1 MIKKREKEKLPV
13 KDESS
18 FIDSADGGQPEPVSE
33 VKRRRE
39 PRKYKSITLP
49 MNQAE
54 YEQLEALA
62 AELDRSMLSTIR
74 HAISQLAK
82 KQNR

>member
-1 MIKKREKEKLPV
+1 MRKRNARQEKKDP
-13 KDESS
+13 SA
-18 FIDSADGGQPEPVSE
+18 FIEAADSAPVEPVSE
-33 VKRRRE
+33 AKRRRE

-74 HAISQLAK
+74 HAITKLAK
-82 KQNR
+82 TNS

>member
-1 MIKKREKEKLPV
+1 MIKKRDKEKSAV

-39 PRKYKSITLP
+39 PRKYKSITLR

-54 YEQLEALA
+54 YEQLEALSV
-62 AELDRSMLSTIR
+62 ELDRTMLSTIR

-82 KQNR
+82 EEGL

>member
-1 MIKKREKEKLPV
+1 MKKRDRHKK
-13 KDESS
+13 KDPSA
-18 FIDSADGGQPEPVSE
+18 FIEAADQAQPEPVSE

-74 HAISQLAK
+74 HAITRLAK
-82 KQNR
+82 EENV

>member
-1 MIKKREKEKLPV
+1 MRKRNRQEKKDPSAFIKAADKAV
-13 KDESS
+13 TEST
-18 FIDSADGGQPEPVSE
+18 SE
-33 VKRRRE
+33 AKRRRE

-54 YEQLEALA
+54 YEQLETLA

-74 HAISQLAK
+74 HAITKLAK
-82 KQNR
+82 EEL

>member
-1 MIKKREKEKLPV
+1 MKKRNRHEK
-13 KDESS
+13 KDPSA
-18 FIDSADGGQPEPVSE
+18 FIEAADQAQPEPVSE

-62 AELDRSMLSTIR
+62 VELDRSMLSTIR
-74 HAISQLAK
+74 YSISKLA
-82 KQNR
+82 REMS